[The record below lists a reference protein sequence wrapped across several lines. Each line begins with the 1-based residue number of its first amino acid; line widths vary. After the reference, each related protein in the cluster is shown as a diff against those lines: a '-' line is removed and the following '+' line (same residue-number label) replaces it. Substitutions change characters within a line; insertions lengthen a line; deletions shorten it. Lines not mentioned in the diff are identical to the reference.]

1 MKNRTNKSESTTLTH
16 NLTDTQ
22 LENELR
28 RRGCAVVVITP
39 ADVIEQWQT
48 NQDADATEGPAP
60 TEAEAASA
68 LRQVQRMLDRTV
80 HENEPAFEWGPA
92 SDACELIH
100 RRRALVEVR
109 TWKEETK

>member
-1 MKNRTNKSESTTLTH
+1 MSKPFSEASTTE
-16 NLTDTQ
+16 

-39 ADVIEQWQT
+39 DDVTEQWRT
-48 NQDADATEGPAP
+48 NQDADETEEAEP
-60 TEAEAASA
+60 TEAEAVSA
-68 LRQVQRMLDRTV
+68 LKQVQRMLDRTV

-92 SDACELIH
+92 SDACELIR